1 MQERK
6 EARVFR
12 PCAWMLSHVKKSGAR
27 GGATF
32 LFLLNAFESQRNL
45 HGPEVAEDTGAG
57 PSSCL

>member
-1 MQERK
+1 M
-6 EARVFR
+6 F
-12 PCAWMLSHVKKSGAR
+12 SHVKKSGAR

-32 LFLLNAFESQRNL
+32 LFLLNALESQRNL